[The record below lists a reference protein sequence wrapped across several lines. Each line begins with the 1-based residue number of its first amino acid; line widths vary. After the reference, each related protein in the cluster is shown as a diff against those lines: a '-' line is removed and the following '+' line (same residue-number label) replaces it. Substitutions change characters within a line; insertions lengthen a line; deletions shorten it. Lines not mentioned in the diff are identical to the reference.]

1 MNAITTLGGRLTGL
15 VPGPPDL
22 SVLGLYTKLSA
33 LPAGRA
39 LFTRGICLKAPYFG
53 SIDPLVAELRPGYC
67 EVHAKNRRA
76 VHNHIGTVH
85 AIAMCNMAE
94 LAAGKF
100 TEVTIPRTHR
110 WIPKGMTVEYLARAE
125 TDLRAIAELEPLPEF
140 GEAAELAVPV
150 DIVDAAEQT
159 VMRAVITM
167 WVSPKP
173 AVSARPTA

>member
-1 MNAITTLGGRLTGL
+1 
-15 VPGPPDL
+15 
-22 SVLGLYTKLSA
+22 
-33 LPAGRA
+33 
-39 LFTRGICLKAPYFG
+39 
-53 SIDPLVAELRPGYC
+53 
-67 EVHAKNRRA
+67 
-76 VHNHIGTVH
+76 
-85 AIAMCNMAE
+85 
-94 LAAGKF
+94 
-100 TEVTIPRTHR
+100 
-110 WIPKGMTVEYLARAE
+110 MTVEYLARAE